1 MILAAVVNLLVL
13 GFSFGGVLGDC
24 GDHITSSSGT
34 IESPNYPKQY
44 PNGQKC
50 TWTVLVE
57 GSVENIRISFSAF
70 DLQHAVDGKC
80 LDYVAIYRKQLNKDS
95 DAVLEGKY
103 CGDSKPQPIR
113 IEESSLTVQFISDS
127 DSISTHIG
135 FSLRYEANF
144 KDSSSVSQATAGIVA
159 AIFCAVVFIG
169 VGMLRCMMMGA
180 CNSCGGPN
188 QADNHRDR
196 HVVGT
201 SDSYAYRADFPPSYS
216 TVMTHPERFP
226 TPESS
231 PLMVV
236 QNRNGTVVTDGQ
248 PRGASFSLQSSD
260 SSSSD
265 EDDDST
271 PPPPYPGLDATQDEV
286 NVDVAIDNTN
296 NTTDNQPNTG
306 SHNAG
311 VVIDEGPFNEP
322 VSSHEVPSSEVEDE
336 QRSTIAGSLE
346 VSSDL
351 PTVTGLTPRERDNSW
366 HRGDVE
372 LSQTDGPPEETEM
385 VFIV

>member
-1 MILAAVVNLLVL
+1 MSPVILLTC
-13 GFSFGGVLGDC
+13 F
-24 GDHITSSSGT
+24 
-34 IESPNYPKQY
+34 
-44 PNGQKC
+44 
-50 TWTVLVE
+50 VLVM
-57 GSVENIRISFSAF
+57 
-70 DLQHAVDGKC
+70 D
-80 LDYVAIYRKQLNKDS
+80 
-95 DAVLEGKY
+95 
-103 CGDSKPQPIR
+103 
-113 IEESSLTVQFISDS
+113 
-127 DSISTHIG
+127 
-135 FSLRYEANF
+135 
-144 KDSSSVSQATAGIVA
+144 
-159 AIFCAVVFIG
+159 
-169 VGMLRCMMMGA
+169 
-180 CNSCGGPN
+180 
-188 QADNHRDR
+188 
-196 HVVGT
+196 
-201 SDSYAYRADFPPSYS
+201 
-216 TVMTHPERFP
+216 HPERFP

-231 PLMVV
+231 PLMVA

-248 PRGASFSLQSSD
+248 PRGVSFSLQSSD

-265 EDDDST
+265 EDDDAT

-311 VVIDEGPFNEP
+311 VVLDEGPLNEP
-322 VSSHEVPSSEVEDE
+322 VSSHEGSSSEVEDE

-372 LSQTDGPPEETEM
+372 LSQTDGRPEETEM